1 MRSFVVGF
9 VVAAALLTSAS
20 AQTKSDPLGDAS
32 EQVFLAAFEQ
42 GKRELSAGLAN
53 EALASFATARA
64 NVAAA
69 SGDIGLAQ
77 AELLTHEAAALMYV
91 AMQIG
96 STHNNVRDEDVAAHE
111 KLHEAMRA
119 MAPSLRE
126 ADTPGAAMTPRVRA
140 YAAARAWHALLD
152 SRHGQRL
159 RPWRNE
165 EGIPTLARP
174 PERYCPVRLIARP
187 MPRYPRSAM
196 SGNRVGAVAV
206 RLHFNAEGE
215 YVLRE
220 VAASAPN
227 REEFVEAVETA
238 MSQWRA
244 EWDPDAPPGC
254 TRAYVLTTTIG
265 FAAPG

>member
-9 VVAAALLTSAS
+9 VLAAALLASAS
-20 AQTKSDPLGDAS
+20 AQTKTDPSGDAS
-32 EQVFLAAFEQ
+32 EQIFLAAFEQ
-42 GKRELSAGLAN
+42 GKRELSGGLAN

-69 SGDIGLAQ
+69 SGDIGLAR

-96 STHNNVRDEDVAAHE
+96 STHNNVRVEDVRAHE
-111 KLHEAMRA
+111 KLHEALA
-119 MAPSLRE
+119 ALAPSLLE
-126 ADTPGAAMTPRVRA
+126 ADTPGAPATPRVRA

-152 SRHGQRL
+152 ARHGQRL
-159 RPWRNE
+159 RPWRDE
-165 EGIPTLARP
+165 EGVPSVARP
-174 PERYCPVRLIARP
+174 AERYCPVRLIARP
-187 MPRYPRSAM
+187 MPRYPREART
-196 SGNRVGAVAV
+196 GNRVGAVAV

-220 VAASAPN
+220 VVAGAPN
-227 REEFVEAVETA
+227 REEFVEAVEAA